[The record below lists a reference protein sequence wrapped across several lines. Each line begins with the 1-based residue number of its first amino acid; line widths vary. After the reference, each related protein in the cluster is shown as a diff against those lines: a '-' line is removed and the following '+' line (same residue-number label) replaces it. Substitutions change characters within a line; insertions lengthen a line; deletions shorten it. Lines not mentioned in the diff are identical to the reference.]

1 MALSM
6 SVSAG
11 AHNARHN
18 TDLAYRANLRNV
30 DADLSVGNI
39 SIRDVPIAE
48 AYETVFGD
56 SLRAYNAKQKSKG
69 HPERCIGDYLS
80 KIEKAYSDDSARVKS
95 GDKGRVNVP
104 KPCYEYVLQ
113 IGNRDT
119 FGGELDNG
127 KAEEIFRETA
137 DSIRSKT
144 EGAIEW
150 FQIAVHFDEKDG
162 TPHMHMAGIPYATG
176 CKRGLSTQVSM
187 GGALKAL
194 GLERLPDL
202 QNLMMGELELAASR
216 NGVERDRMDC
226 HRRHVDVS
234 EWKQLQRDL
243 SAASA
248 QLETKRSEVAELD
261 SAISEKSAEV
271 ERLDQLIERRSRKLE
286 SLTKAL
292 AEIES
297 RLDSLVSNIAEIA
310 HAFALKIFDRPFQ
323 VLESVADNPVID
335 SRAFR
340 AAVERARESL
350 KPRDER
356 KAVDAAAKAVKAE
369 MQRLAPE
376 LDGLAAEARDMKAS
390 ERTLDT
396 DRSRGGEQSRSETLG
411 GDAIG

>member
-11 AHNARHN
+11 KHNARHN
-18 TDLAYRANLRNV
+18 TDLAYRAKLPNV
-30 DADLSVGNI
+30 DPKLSRLNFT
-39 SIRDVPIAE
+39 IRDEPIGK
-48 AYETVFGD
+48 AYDRIFGK
-56 SLRAYNAKQKSKG
+56 SLSDYNAKQRAKG
-69 HPERCIGDYLS
+69 HSERCIADYHAKVEGAWS
-80 KIEKAYSDDSARVKS
+80 ADSAKVDSHK
-95 GDKGRVNVP
+95 KGRSNVP

-150 FQIAVHFDEKDG
+150 FQIAVHFDELAG

-226 HRRHVDVS
+226 HRRHVDVA

-248 QLETKRSEVAELD
+248 QLEAKRSEVAELD

-340 AAVERARESL
+340 AAAERARESL

>member
-95 GDKGRVNVP
+95 GNKGRVNVP

-176 CKRGLSTQVSM
+176 CKRGRGGCEGTSSRTMSPSLRYFRIGAMRTTRGGQKLLTADAPLLSRSSSPTGTV
-187 GGALKAL
+187 G
-194 GLERLPDL
+194 
-202 QNLMMGELELAASR
+202 
-216 NGVERDRMDC
+216 RM
-226 HRRHVDVS
+226 RTVGNM
-234 EWKQLQRDL
+234 
-243 SAASA
+243 
-248 QLETKRSEVAELD
+248 
-261 SAISEKSAEV
+261 
-271 ERLDQLIERRSRKLE
+271 RRS
-286 SLTKAL
+286 LT
-292 AEIES
+292 ITS
-297 RLDSLVSNIAEIA
+297 GTTS
-310 HAFALKIFDRPFQ
+310 
-323 VLESVADNPVID
+323 
-335 SRAFR
+335 
-340 AAVERARESL
+340 
-350 KPRDER
+350 
-356 KAVDAAAKAVKAE
+356 
-369 MQRLAPE
+369 
-376 LDGLAAEARDMKAS
+376 
-390 ERTLDT
+390 
-396 DRSRGGEQSRSETLG
+396 
-411 GDAIG
+411 

>member
-95 GDKGRVNVP
+95 GNKGRVNVP

-176 CKRGLSTQVSM
+176 CKR
-187 GGALKAL
+187 
-194 GLERLPDL
+194 
-202 QNLMMGELELAASR
+202 
-216 NGVERDRMDC
+216 
-226 HRRHVDVS
+226 
-234 EWKQLQRDL
+234 
-243 SAASA
+243 
-248 QLETKRSEVAELD
+248 
-261 SAISEKSAEV
+261 
-271 ERLDQLIERRSRKLE
+271 
-286 SLTKAL
+286 
-292 AEIES
+292 
-297 RLDSLVSNIAEIA
+297 
-310 HAFALKIFDRPFQ
+310 
-323 VLESVADNPVID
+323 
-335 SRAFR
+335 
-340 AAVERARESL
+340 
-350 KPRDER
+350 
-356 KAVDAAAKAVKAE
+356 
-369 MQRLAPE
+369 
-376 LDGLAAEARDMKAS
+376 
-390 ERTLDT
+390 
-396 DRSRGGEQSRSETLG
+396 
-411 GDAIG
+411 

>member
-18 TDLAYRANLRNV
+18 MDLAYRANLRNV

-80 KIEKAYSDDSARVKS
+80 KIEKAYSEDSARVKS

-150 FQIAVHFDEKDG
+150 FQIAVHFDVPEYQQAMRD
-162 TPHMHMAGIPYATG
+162 Y
-176 CKRGLSTQVSM
+176 
-187 GGALKAL
+187 
-194 GLERLPDL
+194 
-202 QNLMMGELELAASR
+202 NELT
-216 NGVERDRMDC
+216 DRI
-226 HRRHVDVS
+226 
-234 EWKQLQRDL
+234 EQ
-243 SAASA
+243 
-248 QLETKRSEVAELD
+248 KRSRVAELD
-261 SAISEKSAEV
+261 RDIEGKERTVA
-271 ERLDQLIERRSRKLE
+271 RLDRSIE
-286 SLTKAL
+286 TKT
-292 AEIES
+292 
-297 RLDSLVSNIAEIA
+297 
-310 HAFALKIFDRPFQ
+310 K
-323 VLESVADNPVID
+323 
-335 SRAFR
+335 
-340 AAVERARESL
+340 
-350 KPRDER
+350 
-356 KAVDAAAKAVKAE
+356 
-369 MQRLAPE
+369 RLASE
-376 LDGLAAEARDMKAS
+376 LDGRFY
-390 ERTLDT
+390 
-396 DRSRGGEQSRSETLG
+396 
-411 GDAIG
+411 

>member
-11 AHNARHN
+11 KHNARHN
-18 TDLAYRANLRNV
+18 TDLAYRAKLPNV
-30 DADLSVGNI
+30 DPRLSRLNLTIKDEPIGN
-39 SIRDVPIAE
+39 
-48 AYETVFGD
+48 AYDRIFGK
-56 SLRAYNAKQKSKG
+56 SLSDYNAKQKSKG

-80 KIEKAYSDDSARVKS
+80 KIEKAYSEDSARVKS
-95 GDKGRVNVP
+95 GNKGRVNVP

-202 QNLMMGELELAASR
+202 QNLMMGELEKAAAAH
-216 NGVERDRMDC
+216 GIERRLMDC
-226 HRRHVDVS
+226 DRKHLDVP
-234 EWKQLQRDL
+234 EYQQAMRNYNDL
-243 SAASA
+243 TDRIE
-248 QLETKRSEVAELD
+248 QKRSRVAELD
-261 SAISEKSAEV
+261 RNIESKERTVAHLDRSIEMKTKRLNLLTEWLQETEKK
-271 ERLDQLIERRSRKLE
+271 LDEMLPN
-286 SLTKAL
+286 L
-292 AEIES
+292 AEIAGKFKNWLPIEKPIDILR
-297 RLDSLVSNIAEIA
+297 RL
-310 HAFALKIFDRPFQ
+310 
-323 VLESVADNPVID
+323 ADNPLIARREVM
-335 SRAFR
+335 
-340 AAVERARESL
+340 AAVER
-350 KPRDER
+350 D
-356 KAVDAAAKAVKAE
+356 KASKATRAANKSVGDAMKSASDKIGA
-369 MQRLAPE
+369 LTN
-376 LDGLAAEARDMKAS
+376 EARSMRDARNELKDKAG
-390 ERTLDT
+390 EP
-396 DRSRGGEQSRSETLG
+396 DRAATTKIDHGR
-411 GDAIG
+411 D

>member
-11 AHNARHN
+11 KHNARHN
-18 TDLAYRANLRNV
+18 TDLAYRAKLPNV
-30 DADLSVGNI
+30 DPKLSSLNFT
-39 SIRDVPIAE
+39 IRDEPIGKV
-48 AYETVFGD
+48 YDRIFGK
-56 SLRAYNAKQKSKG
+56 SLSDYNAKQRAKG
-69 HPERCIGDYLS
+69 HSERCIADYHAKVEGAWS
-80 KIEKAYSDDSARVKS
+80 ADSAKVDSHK
-95 GDKGRVNVP
+95 KGRSNVP

-127 KAEEIFRETA
+127 KAEEIFMETA
-137 DSIRSKT
+137 NSIRSKT

-248 QLETKRSEVAELD
+248 LLEAKRSEVAELD